1 MLLRNHREMGGVDE
15 RHDEWDV
22 RVTPE
27 VLGVGEH
34 GEVRSAESLLYAM
47 KSAMVT
53 LKRNPHTDVA
63 CNVRIQP

>member
-1 MLLRNHREMGGVDE
+1 MLLRNHCEMGGVDE

-47 KSAMVT
+47 KSAMA
-53 LKRNPHTDVA
+53 DA
-63 CNVRIQP
+63 I